1 MTPGPRVGVGLGGAA
16 AFLGAHALLG
26 GLRWD
31 HGWLALGGLAV
42 WVAWPRWRGISAF
55 FAPLLIMAAVYDTQ
69 RYWIEAVRGPI
80 HVGDLLAAELRWFG
94 IPTPEGAATPARWWQ
109 THTHPVLDVLSG
121 AAYLAYL
128 PGFLAAAA
136 WWRWGP
142 AGRTPAARPIAARVM
157 WAVMWLNL
165 AAYATYAI
173 FPAAP
178 PWYVDRHGLGPVV
191 LTAPPEAAGAA
202 RFDAFV
208 GYPWFARF
216 YARNANVF
224 GAVPSLH
231 VGQTFLAVLYAW
243 RLRSLRVV
251 ATLSFAV
258 MAFASVYLNHHYV
271 IDGLAG
277 MAFALAVFA
286 VAERRRTQPAG
297 AAGAI
302 NA

>member
-1 MTPGPRVGVGLGGAA
+1 MAGAA
-16 AFLGAHALLG
+16 AFLGAHALAG

-31 HGWLALGGLAV
+31 HGWLALGGLVV
-42 WVAWPRWRGISAF
+42 WVVWPRWRGIAAF

-94 IPTPEGAATPARWWQ
+94 IRTPEGTVTPARWWQ
-109 THTHPVLDVLSG
+109 TRTHPLLDALSG

-142 AGRTPAARPIAARVM
+142 AGRAPEARPIAARVM

-165 AAYATYAI
+165 AGYATYAI
-173 FPAAP
+173 YPAAP
-178 PWYVDRHGLGPVV
+178 PWYADRYGLGPVV
-191 LTAPPEAAGAA
+191 FAAPPEAAGAA
-202 RFDAFV
+202 RFDALV
-208 GYPWFARF
+208 GQPWFAQF

-243 RLRSLRVV
+243 RLRSLRVL
-251 ATLSFAV
+251 ATLFFAV

-277 MAFALAVFA
+277 MAFALVVFA
-286 VAERRRTQPAG
+286 VAERRRTQPPRGAG
-297 AAGAI
+297 AM
-302 NA
+302 NH